1 MQEIWALAI
10 KDLRLLVRD
19 KAGFF
24 FTFFFPILY
33 AIFFGMMFG
42 GASDDEP
49 SAIRIAV
56 VDLDGTEG
64 SREFIESLSTGG
76 DLSVTLMDDRAG
88 ALDEVRLG
96 KKAAVVVVPEG
107 FGDAAGNIFAGEPMR
122 LEVGVDP
129 SRSAEAGLIQ
139 GLLTARAYER
149 LQTMFT
155 DFSAASDMAQNA
167 LESIDQ
173 ASEEDLPPA
182 QRAVLKTFL
191 GSLGSFLE
199 ELPEAQAADGD
210 DAPGAVAF
218 NPVEIASLEIAPPA
232 SAGPRSA
239 YAISFPQGIVWG
251 IMGCAAGFGISLV
264 TERNKGTLTRL
275 RIAPLAR
282 SRVLLGKA
290 LACFLTTVGVAV
302 MLLLIARF
310 AFGVVPSSL
319 PLLAAAVLSAA
330 VAFVGIMMLLATI
343 GRTEAAAGGIGWAVL
358 LVFAMFGGGMIPLMF
373 MKGWMQTLSHFSP
386 VKWAIYALEGAI
398 WRGFTPEQML
408 LPCGI
413 LIGVGVVGFGLGSR
427 LFDWTEG

>member
-1 MQEIWALAI
+1 MREIWALAM

-33 AIFFGMMFG
+33 AIFFGTMFG
-42 GASDDEP
+42 GATDDAP
-49 SAIRIAV
+49 SATPIIV
-56 VDLDGTEG
+56 VDLDKSEG
-64 SREFIESLSTGG
+64 SREFVESLSTGG
-76 DLSVTLMDDRAG
+76 DLAVTPMDDRNA
-88 ALDEVRLG
+88 ALDQVRLG
-96 KKAAVVVVPEG
+96 KKAAVVIVPEG
-107 FGDAAGNIFAGEPMR
+107 FGDAAANIFAGEPMR
-122 LEVGVDP
+122 LGVGVDP

-139 GLLTARAYER
+139 GLLTAHAYER

-155 DFSAASDMAQNA
+155 DFSVAQDMAQNA
-167 LESIDQ
+167 IESIDQ
-173 ASEEDLPPA
+173 ASDDDLPPA
-182 QRAVLKTFL
+182 QRAILKTFL
-191 GSLGSFLE
+191 GSLDNFLTA
-199 ELPEAQAADGD
+199 LPEAQAADGD
-210 DAPGAVAF
+210 ASGAVAF
-218 NPVEIASLEIAPPA
+218 NPVEIESIEVAPPQRT
-232 SAGPRSA
+232 GPRSP
-239 YAISFPQGIVWG
+239 YAVSFPQGIVWG

-275 RIAPLAR
+275 RTAPLAR

-290 LACFLTTVGVAV
+290 LACFLTTVGVAT
-302 MLLLIARF
+302 MLLVIARL

-319 PLLAAAVLSAA
+319 PLLVAAVLSAA

-358 LVFAMFGGGMIPLMF
+358 LVLAMFGGGMIPLMF

-413 LIGVGVVGFGLGSR
+413 LVGIGVVGFTLGSR